1 MTHLPFPKILELDNI
16 KTHHWSVV
24 GVSAVTGDKLL
35 NAVDWMLDDIAKR
48 IFTLD

>member
-1 MTHLPFPKILELDNI
+1 MNWLQILELDKI
-16 KTHHWSVV
+16 TTHHWSVV

-35 NAVDWMLDDIAKR
+35 ASVDWLIDDIAKR